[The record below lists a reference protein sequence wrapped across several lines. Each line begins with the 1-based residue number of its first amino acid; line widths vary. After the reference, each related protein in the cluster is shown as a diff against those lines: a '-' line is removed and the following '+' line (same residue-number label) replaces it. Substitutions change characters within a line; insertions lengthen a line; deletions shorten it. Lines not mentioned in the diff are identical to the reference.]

1 MLPSIA
7 GVELKEATAPCRTGI
22 GPIEI
27 GERIQTLDVI
37 RGFALLGIL
46 LMNVEFF
53 SRPLGDLGAG
63 MPATLT
69 GLDHAAGWLIH
80 TFVRGKFWT
89 MFSILFGM
97 GFAVM
102 LTRAHG
108 AGRAFVW
115 PYVRRTLA
123 LAVFGVLHGIVI
135 WGGDILLAYATA
147 AMVLLLTLFGRFW
160 QGLLIAAVLAAVG
173 FAFKAQAA
181 GGFVVLLAIAGMTAV
196 YLRSE
201 RDVDVFGKPWPVLTL
216 GLVIATLLM
225 LVGGGIGIA
234 MVGAQKAGV
243 FVFGGM
249 VLVLLAWLSMR
260 FRDPPDQ
267 RKVRIGTAL
276 YLAPFL
282 AMTVGAAMTVMAP
295 SGDQPQPTA
304 EQKQKIET
312 RRAEHRQEVAT
323 EARVMRTGTYAQA
336 VTFRSKA
343 YLAEYV
349 GNGVLPAMVLG
360 LFLIGVWF
368 VQSGAIVRPHEH
380 LGLFRRLAGIA
391 LPLGTVLA
399 VTSSLIATHHVPG
412 QNDAQWQL
420 AIGLQMLG
428 NLPMSLGYIAVIV
441 LLMQKP
447 VWSRLLSW
455 LAPAGRMALTNYLG
469 ASIIGT
475 LFFYGYGWGHWG
487 MGRAGQV
494 VFVVVVFALQVLL
507 NRWWL
512 SQFRYGPLEWL
523 WRWVT
528 YLRRPQMRVADDRVL
543 AG

>member
-1 MLPSIA
+1 MNQMTPNTMLPSIA

-295 SGDQPQPTA
+295 S
-304 EQKQKIET
+304 ET
-312 RRAEHRQEVAT
+312 SRNPPPNRNRRSKRAVPNIARKWRPRRA
-323 EARVMRTGTYAQA
+323 
-336 VTFRSKA
+336 
-343 YLAEYV
+343 
-349 GNGVLPAMVLG
+349 
-360 LFLIGVWF
+360 
-368 VQSGAIVRPHEH
+368 
-380 LGLFRRLAGIA
+380 
-391 LPLGTVLA
+391 
-399 VTSSLIATHHVPG
+399 
-412 QNDAQWQL
+412 
-420 AIGLQMLG
+420 
-428 NLPMSLGYIAVIV
+428 
-441 LLMQKP
+441 
-447 VWSRLLSW
+447 
-455 LAPAGRMALTNYLG
+455 
-469 ASIIGT
+469 
-475 LFFYGYGWGHWG
+475 
-487 MGRAGQV
+487 
-494 VFVVVVFALQVLL
+494 
-507 NRWWL
+507 
-512 SQFRYGPLEWL
+512 
-523 WRWVT
+523 
-528 YLRRPQMRVADDRVL
+528 
-543 AG
+543 